1 MKQLREFFK
10 THVSEFTSCRKSTG
24 KFLMAKDKYIMTV
37 SLTLHCEC
45 HLRRGRTNAVTSCAF
60 VPPLISLANIPD
72 AQGPGWAERVPV
84 CLRYVHVVFDPC
96 YDWFRSAVSGTT
108 DLNCLT
114 SRHDN
119 VCRRLHDRR
128 WDCWKEALEF
138 SLLILQ
144 EIYGKHQGEL
154 LC

>member
-45 HLRRGRTNAVTSCAF
+45 HLRRGRTKAVTSCAF

-128 WDCWKEALEF
+128 WDCWKETLEF